1 MMAASLKKDMTIA
14 DAVVSFTDT
23 VEGLADLGLHRAVDE
38 TVDAIAAHVKTYHG
52 IANVGR
58 AVIQVTRTSTVRVGE
73 YMDPDDKLVDAL
85 GGLVPRFERGLAVL
99 TAKKGCIDTDA
110 RLNESHCDMLHTSYD
125 DMLVALA
132 CVIEVTKDLQAAI
145 ISHDLA
151 AEPRDGAR
159 FSTVEELRR
168 GILH

>member
-23 VEGLADLGLHRAVDE
+23 VEGLADLGLHRAVDQ
-38 TVDAIAAHVKTYHG
+38 TVDALAAHVKTYHG

-58 AVIQVTRTSTVRVGE
+58 AVVQVTRTSTVRVGE
-73 YMDPDDKLVDAL
+73 YMDPDDKLVDGL
-85 GGLVPRFERGLAVL
+85 GELVPRFESALTVL
-99 TAKKGCIDTDA
+99 TAKKGCIDTDD
-110 RLNESHCDMLHTSYD
+110 RLNESHCDMLHSSYD

-159 FSTVEELRR
+159 FASVAELKR